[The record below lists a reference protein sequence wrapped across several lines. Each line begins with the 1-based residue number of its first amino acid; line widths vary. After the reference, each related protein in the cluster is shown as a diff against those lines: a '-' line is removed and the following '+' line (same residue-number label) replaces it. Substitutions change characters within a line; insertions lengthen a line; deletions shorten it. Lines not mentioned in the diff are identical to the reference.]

1 MTDRSNGPIRVL
13 FLCTHNAARSQM
25 AEAFLRHY
33 GAGRFEVQRAGIE
46 PSIAVQPLAEIVMRR
61 YGIALGGQYPKHLDR
76 FLGGHR
82 DDVIT
87 ICNDANEACPAF
99 PDEPGRIHR
108 GFPDPSKA
116 TGTEEER
123 LRAFRRVGDEIR
135 RRVQPFVALSAH
147 RNPAGRGVGS
157 AA

>member
-33 GAGRFEVQRAGIE
+33 GAGRFEVQRAGME
-46 PSIAVQPLAEIVMRR
+46 PSIAVQPLAETMMQR

-76 FLGGHR
+76 FLGEHR

-87 ICNDANEACPAF
+87 TYDDANEACPA
-99 PDEPGRIHR
+99 
-108 GFPDPSKA
+108 FPDPSKA

-147 RNPAGRGVGS
+147 RNPAGRGVRS